1 MTSERFF
8 LDTFFVQALLN
19 KRDQYHEKA
28 KEFWPRVKAAAEV
41 WITEAILVEIGN
53 ALSAANRG
61 AASRFIGGVYDTPGN
76 LRLEAVD
83 TALMQR
89 ALDLYST
96 RQDK

>member
-19 KRDQYHEKA
+19 KRDQYHDKA
-28 KEFWPRVKAAAEV
+28 KQYWPRVKAAAEV

-61 AASRFIGGVYDTPGN
+61 GS
-76 LRLEAVD
+76 
-83 TALMQR
+83 
-89 ALDLYST
+89 
-96 RQDK
+96 